1 MMAATDLQRRAEREA
16 QDAVERLLDRSGCR
30 ISRALSGEIHQV
42 YAGRFD
48 LRPLADS
55 GYCPNHQ
62 STRKPCGLRPPGV

>member
-1 MMAATDLQRRAEREA
+1 MAQADLQRRAESDA

-30 ISRALSGEIHQV
+30 ISRALSGEIHQI

-55 GYCPNHQ
+55 GYCPTHP
-62 STRKPCGLRPPGV
+62 SIRKPCGLCPPGV